1 MGGVRLTPAQER
13 TIREA
18 RARGAGYRAI
28 AAAVGL
34 ERDTVRYFCKRHGL
48 DGEQRAAG
56 NDAQENTP
64 CCPACGQPIAQP
76 REAGA
81 EDSAATP
88 AAARGGRNTPRR
100 FIAAMRRLIPEPA
113 PIVERRFRRMEMTTA
128 GIVRTP
134 AIFQTASIRQRRTGV
149 QLSDRYLD
157 IRPHMSDV

>member
-48 DGEQRAAG
+48 DGDQRAAG

-76 REAGA
+76 PRGRRRRFCSDACRRAWWAKHPEALHRG
-81 EDSAATP
+81 DAATYSRTC
-88 AAARGGRNTPRR
+88 ACCGKTFQAYGNDHRR
-100 FIAAMRRLIPEPA
+100 YCSHACYI
-113 PIVERRFRRMEMTTA
+113 
-128 GIVRTP
+128 
-134 AIFQTASIRQRRTGV
+134 
-149 QLSDRYLD
+149 SDRFHKAGTD
-157 IRPHMSDV
+157 GRTVIRPLS

>member
-48 DGEQRAAG
+48 DGDQRAAG

-76 REAGA
+76 
-81 EDSAATP
+81 P
-88 AAARGGRNTPRR
+88 RGRRRR
-100 FIAAMRRLIPEPA
+100 FCSDACRRAWWKQHPDQHQKRESAFYEL
-113 PIVERRFRRMEMTTA
+113 VCA
-128 GIVRTP
+128 GC
-134 AIFQTASIRQRRTGV
+134 G
-149 QLSDRYLD
+149 
-157 IRPHMSDV
+157 RPFKS